1 MPLPTPPGDLTSPIP
16 NQPFDYPDENFLEGA
31 YSPVIVGEGLRI
43 SGDYLKTAANN
54 ATVIL
59 EDTTFYVA
67 IDGSDETGDG
77 SAANPWYSPHKA
89 MEFLSGFIILD
100 TVQVTI
106 SVGEGEWTFNEPLNV
121 DHPYGSQITISGQG
135 SNSRPSPPQI
145 SQGVSGYN
153 VSTKVINDEVLRQ
166 YHNTIW
172 NFNGCNGIEA
182 FSVSGVTLDKL
193 MIAGL
198 VDTDNQAGVCM
209 GTVLN
214 KNYPNAISY
223 TVKASSASI
232 TLGQVA
238 IFNFYL
244 AGVLCVGG
252 RVTFKNDC
260 GVVCGCGDNGGYFG
274 GGLLALANG
283 IIIPSTSYAVNNQ
296 WGWAAAEGGFIAGG
310 RAFVQSNQNGV
321 YVASNGN
328 ADLTSG
334 NGVNNVDV
342 AFKVDN
348 GGLIRA
354 RYLAL
359 DYGSN
364 TVGNFA
370 EIGTAGL
377 IDLRNCLFPAGA
389 TFDPP
394 VDTVSGLRLIKTV

>member
-1 MPLPTPPGDLTSPIP
+1 
-16 NQPFDYPDENFLEGA
+16 
-31 YSPVIVGEGLRI
+31 
-43 SGDYLKTAANN
+43 
-54 ATVIL
+54 
-59 EDTTFYVA
+59 
-67 IDGSDETGDG
+67 
-77 SAANPWYSPHKA
+77 
-89 MEFLSGFIILD
+89 
-100 TVQVTI
+100 
-106 SVGEGEWTFNEPLNV
+106 
-121 DHPYGSQITISGQG
+121 
-135 SNSRPSPPQI
+135 
-145 SQGVSGYN
+145 
-153 VSTKVINDEVLRQ
+153 
-166 YHNTIW
+166 
-172 NFNGCNGIEA
+172 
-182 FSVSGVTLDKL
+182 
-193 MIAGL
+193 
-198 VDTDNQAGVCM
+198 
-209 GTVLN
+209 
-214 KNYPNAISY
+214 
-223 TVKASSASI
+223 
-232 TLGQVA
+232 
-238 IFNFYL
+238 
-244 AGVLCVGG
+244 
-252 RVTFKNDC
+252 
-260 GVVCGCGDNGGYFG
+260 VCGCGDNGGYFG